1 MLQMGMKQME
11 AVKWYF
17 IALERWLCFVEAIPV
32 EVLQELLLILSYL
45 KFREIAEQKRIG
57 SMLV

>member
-1 MLQMGMKQME
+1 MKQME